1 MTIKG
6 FFLLLLLVSQN
17 AFAGEIPMFW
27 GKTGHRVVGEIAQHH
42 LTKKAQNA
50 IKKLLNGQSLAMVS
64 TYADE
69 IKSDKRFKKYDPWHY
84 VNFSLDK
91 AYGEETVNPDG
102 DVIQA
107 IDICINVLKNPN
119 ETQANKSFY
128 LKLLVH
134 FIGDLHQPMH
144 LGLAED
150 KGGNNFQVQ
159 WFGRGSNMHRVWDS
173 GLIDNFGMSYTEMAK
188 NMPSLSQVQKK
199 YIMNSSLTDWVK
211 EIRKHT
217 IDIYGSAKSGE
228 KLGYEYAYQY
238 NDLVLAQLQK
248 AGLRLAATLNQIFG

>member
-1 MTIKG
+1 MNLQRL
-6 FFLLLLLVSQN
+6 FLLLILVSQT

-27 GKTGHRVVGEIAQHH
+27 GKTGHRVVGEIAQRH

-50 IKKLLNGQSLAMVS
+50 ISQLLNGQSLAMVS
-64 TYADE
+64 TFADD
-69 IKSDKRFKKYDPWHY
+69 IKSDKRFRKYDPWHY
-84 VNFSLDK
+84 VNFPLDK
-91 AYGEETVNPDG
+91 AYGDEPVSKNG

-107 IDICINVLKNPN
+107 IDFCIATLKNPN
-119 ETQANKSFY
+119 ETQENKRFF

-144 LGLAED
+144 LGIAED
-150 KGGNNFQVQ
+150 KGGNDFQVQ

-173 GLIDNFGMSYTEMAK
+173 GLVDNFGMSYTEMTE
-188 NMPSLSQVQKK
+188 NMPRLSAAQKK
-199 YIMNSSLTDWVK
+199 YIMNASLNDWVG

-217 IDIYGSAKSGE
+217 IDIYNSAKSGE

-238 NDLVLAQLQK
+238 NDLVLEQLHK

>member
-1 MTIKG
+1 MT
-6 FFLLLLLVSQN
+6 FQRLFLLLFFISHTV
-17 AFAGEIPMFW
+17 FAGESSLFW
-27 GKTGHRVVGEIAQHH
+27 GKTGHRVVGEIAQRH
-42 LTKKAQNA
+42 LTKKAQNT
-50 IKKLLNGQSLAMVS
+50 ISQLLNGQSLAMVS

-84 VNFSLDK
+84 VNFPLDK
-91 AYGEETVNPDG
+91 AYAEEPVSKNG

-107 IDICINVLKNPN
+107 IDFCIATLKNPK
-119 ETQANKSFY
+119 ETQENKRFF

-150 KGGNNFQVQ
+150 KGGNDFQVQ

-173 GLIDNFGMSYTEMAK
+173 GLVDNFGMSYTEMTE
-188 NMPSLSQVQKK
+188 NMPRLSSAQKK

-228 KLGYEYAYQY
+228 KLGYEYAYKY
-238 NDLVLAQLQK
+238 NDLLLEQLQK